1 MGKLGGHL
9 VVFSLPYPISAAPAG
24 VALPPGAAGRT
35 LHEEHEALRL
45 LAPVVRRSCW
55 TPISMLT
62 RCERCKQKGQMS
74 APNNSNNYIL
84 RIGYP
89 LRSPIRSRSVLKTHK
104 KTPMYGLIST
114 HSYRIGNK
122 GKFHNHES
130 EVDTQFLRYHFDP
143 SPIALSLFFHDLLA
157 SYAMHHAP
165 SPPRNHQPSGRLGSS
180 RWQSL
185 SS

>member
-1 MGKLGGHL
+1 M

-84 RIGYP
+84 R
-89 LRSPIRSRSVLKTHK
+89 
-104 KTPMYGLIST
+104 
-114 HSYRIGNK
+114 
-122 GKFHNHES
+122 
-130 EVDTQFLRYHFDP
+130 YHFDP

-165 SPPRNHQPSGRLGSS
+165 SPPRNH
-180 RWQSL
+180 
-185 SS
+185 

>member
-1 MGKLGGHL
+1 MVVFSLPYPISAAQGIWS
-9 VVFSLPYPISAAPAG
+9 VFSLPYPISAAPAG

-84 RIGYP
+84 R
-89 LRSPIRSRSVLKTHK
+89 
-104 KTPMYGLIST
+104 
-114 HSYRIGNK
+114 
-122 GKFHNHES
+122 
-130 EVDTQFLRYHFDP
+130 YHFDP

-157 SYAMHHAP
+157 SYAIGYPVGLAP
-165 SPPRNHQPSGRLGSS
+165 SPQAGVHSAF
-180 RWQSL
+180 W
-185 SS
+185 